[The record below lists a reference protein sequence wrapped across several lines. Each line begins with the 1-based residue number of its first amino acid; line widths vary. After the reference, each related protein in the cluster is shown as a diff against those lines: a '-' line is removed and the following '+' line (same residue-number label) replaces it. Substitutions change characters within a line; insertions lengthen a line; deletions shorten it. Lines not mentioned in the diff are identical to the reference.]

1 MLSRRLIRIKAF
13 QVLYAYRVRKE
24 NDPQVILNDI
34 NNNLNKMQEFYYFLL
49 DFPSHFNTYLES
61 DKELELQ
68 KYFPN
73 ERNLREASVFSNNF
87 IVNLLD
93 ENDEIA
99 RKTKKLT
106 YKWTQ
111 YGGLFE
117 RIFKNLKTQTF
128 FIDYLVFD
136 EPTKA
141 QQAEFLINFY
151 GFVFES
157 EESFIAEM
165 ESLYFDLD
173 SDIFTLYKMIKQTL
187 EDTLEQDELKII
199 PYVISKEDELQ
210 FAKNLCSLTATH
222 SSEYDK
228 LIKELT
234 PNWDPERIAMT
245 DIVLLE
251 MAISEFLHFPLI
263 PVKVTINEYLDIAK
277 DFSTPKSHSFINGV
291 LDRMKN
297 KLAEDGKIEKSGRGL
312 RDH

>member
-1 MLSRRLIRIKAF
+1 
-13 QVLYAYRVRKE
+13 
-24 NDPQVILNDI
+24 
-34 NNNLNKMQEFYYFLL
+34 
-49 DFPSHFNTYLES
+49 HFNTYLES

-187 EDTLEQDELKII
+187 EDTLEHDELKII
-199 PYVISKEDELQ
+199 PYVISKDDELQ
-210 FAKNLCSLTATH
+210 FSKNL
-222 SSEYDK
+222 
-228 LIKELT
+228 
-234 PNWDPERIAMT
+234 
-245 DIVLLE
+245 
-251 MAISEFLHFPLI
+251 
-263 PVKVTINEYLDIAK
+263 
-277 DFSTPKSHSFINGV
+277 
-291 LDRMKN
+291 
-297 KLAEDGKIEKSGRGL
+297 
-312 RDH
+312 